1 MYWHARILSN
11 SMQICN
17 RSMLLFFRLR
27 GAKMSSSTNWQP
39 PRILFLRLVAHTH
52 THSRSH
58 LCGMATINGLH
69 LFLLWLYVHGI
80 WMWACVCVRVSCP
93 TIEIIPFEH
102 GIFLLI
108 FLLSF
113 ASYILKRT
121 LRERI
126 DFLHLNFFSLVLAEI
141 HSPSCIHTHIQM
153 HPIP

>member
-1 MYWHARILSN
+1 MLAFYQILCKFVIGACCYSFGWEEQKWAAA
-11 SMQICN
+11 QID
-17 RSMLLFFRLR
+17 SHPGYYSFVWL
-27 GAKMSSSTNWQP
+27 
-39 PRILFLRLVAHTH
+39 HTH
-52 THSRSH
+52 THTLSLTSV
-58 LCGMATINGLH
+58 
-69 LFLLWLYVHGI
+69 WHGYNKWI
-80 WMWACVCVRVSCP
+80 TSFSPVTVRTWYMNVSMCVCVRVSCP

>member
-1 MYWHARILSN
+1 MLAFYQILCKFVIGACCYSFGWEEQKWAAA
-11 SMQICN
+11 QID
-17 RSMLLFFRLR
+17 SHPGYYSFVWL
-27 GAKMSSSTNWQP
+27 
-39 PRILFLRLVAHTH
+39 HTH